1 MQSYCMVPAARL
13 LICHFL
19 FTITNIQSPK
29 ALVNTLQ
36 MEMCSILFTLTRS
49 LIENQL
55 FADLFLTNTPPR
67 QKVLDLFCSHD
78 RQLYITNYPLGQFS
92 GSILTKK

>member
-67 QKVLDLFCSHD
+67 QKVFGPFLLPD
-78 RQLYITNYPLGQFS
+78 RQRHITDYPVGVVFGQF
-92 GSILTKK
+92 LVY

>member
-13 LICHFL
+13 LICHLL

-36 MEMCSILFTLTRS
+36 VELCSLTRF
-49 LIENQL
+49 LIENKC
-55 FADLFLTNTPPR
+55 FTDLFN
-67 QKVLDLFCSHD
+67 
-78 RQLYITNYPLGQFS
+78 
-92 GSILTKK
+92 